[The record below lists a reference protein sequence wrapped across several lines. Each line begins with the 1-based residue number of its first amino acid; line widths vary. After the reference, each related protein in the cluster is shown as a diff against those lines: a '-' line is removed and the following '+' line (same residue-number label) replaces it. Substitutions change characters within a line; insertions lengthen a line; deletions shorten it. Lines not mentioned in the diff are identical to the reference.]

1 MFGKRYRDKETGII
15 YDENGKPCK
24 SCNIFSSFQSATTG
38 MKAEKKKEVPSSSD
52 LSNRGM
58 PESHTISK
66 EVPDSVSFPRLPDV
80 AELGRSTWTFLHA
93 MAANY
98 PKNPSTVEQ
107 TNMSSFL
114 HNFSKFYP
122 CWACA
127 EDLRLWMARDGNAP
141 KVETRESLCHWICE
155 AHNDVNERLGKP
167 VFNCDIWAK
176 KASKMT
182 DE

>member
-38 MKAEKKKEVPSSSD
+38 MNARKQNAVPSKTESPMTDMS
-52 LSNRGM
+52 
-58 PESHTISK
+58 ESHTISN

-98 PKNPSTVEQ
+98 PKKPTTVEK

-114 HNFSKFYP
+114 YNFSKFYP

-127 EDLRLWMARDGNAP
+127 EDLRIWMAKDGNDP
-141 KVETRESLCHWICE
+141 KVEDRESLCQWICE

-176 KASKMT
+176 KAARMT